1 MHAGLS
7 WYVVSIEKQCR
18 NVMLDLVGSFHRKT
32 VQPCKSK
39 CSNIIRN
46 PIMHCCFSL
55 VISILISFQL
65 VFMMLTIF
73 SSILVIVRE
82 RFLKIVLF

>member
-1 MHAGLS
+1 MILHNLVQSQLTLIYTVFFSLPDVRSTTDDRTDSDDIALS
-7 WYVVSIEKQCR
+7 S
-18 NVMLDLVGSFHRKT
+18 KT
-32 VQPCKSK
+32 FQ
-39 CSNIIRN
+39 
-46 PIMHCCFSL
+46 HCCFSL

-82 RFLKIVLF
+82 RFLKIVVITVC

>member
-1 MHAGLS
+1 MTS
-7 WYVVSIEKQCR
+7 VYVARTC
-18 NVMLDLVGSFHRKT
+18 
-32 VQPCKSK
+32 
-39 CSNIIRN
+39 
-46 PIMHCCFSL
+46 HCCFSL

-65 VFMMLTIF
+65 VFMNLTIF

>member
-1 MHAGLS
+1 MMFNCCLIIVINLA
-7 WYVVSIEKQCR
+7 VSKIDDPPRE
-18 NVMLDLVGSFHRKT
+18 
-32 VQPCKSK
+32 
-39 CSNIIRN
+39 
-46 PIMHCCFSL
+46 HCCFSL

-65 VFMMLTIF
+65 VFMMLSIF

>member
-1 MHAGLS
+1 MALS
-7 WYVVSIEKQCR
+7 LYTKINYDIVFYVVAI
-18 NVMLDLVGSFHRKT
+18 T
-32 VQPCKSK
+32 VV
-39 CSNIIRN
+39 
-46 PIMHCCFSL
+46 

-82 RFLKIVLF
+82 RFLKIVVITVCKKLS